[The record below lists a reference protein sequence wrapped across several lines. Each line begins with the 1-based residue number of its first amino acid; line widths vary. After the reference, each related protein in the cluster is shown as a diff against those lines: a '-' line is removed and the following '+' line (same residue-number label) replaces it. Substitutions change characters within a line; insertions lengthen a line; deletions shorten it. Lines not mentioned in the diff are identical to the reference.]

1 MALLP
6 DFIVTRAGSQQLEGE
21 DAQCLSCPQSLGV
34 SHQGCTWLLRYLPLT
49 AVGIWGSQAGVSTA
63 QAHAGADCAGAA
75 PCRLATSHNSGLA
88 RSALAAVGAVR
99 QIRGAVDRLDLPA
112 GKGDWAA
119 APLSWEFGEAQG
131 RGPSTTWGK
140 RKCPACRSIR
150 SNWRKTLGGPLGPCF
165 MPEVLDWGP
174 SAFHKRANSFLFNRW
189 QNWGPER
196 VSEGLR
202 FRYLTEQLK
211 KWVLSYSTPLVI
223 LHSLEN
229 V

>member
-1 MALLP
+1 MMMGEIFLLRSIKGHFMKMAFGSRFAETLAEALHWENAPAPQSVNPQPVLWSEAEVALLP

-75 PCRLATSHNSGLA
+75 PCRLATSHNRGLA
-88 RSALAAVGAVR
+88 RSALAAVGVVR

-131 RGPSTTWGK
+131 RGPS
-140 RKCPACRSIR
+140 
-150 SNWRKTLGGPLGPCF
+150 KT
-165 MPEVLDWGP
+165 
-174 SAFHKRANSFLFNRW
+174 
-189 QNWGPER
+189 
-196 VSEGLR
+196 
-202 FRYLTEQLK
+202 
-211 KWVLSYSTPLVI
+211 
-223 LHSLEN
+223 
-229 V
+229 